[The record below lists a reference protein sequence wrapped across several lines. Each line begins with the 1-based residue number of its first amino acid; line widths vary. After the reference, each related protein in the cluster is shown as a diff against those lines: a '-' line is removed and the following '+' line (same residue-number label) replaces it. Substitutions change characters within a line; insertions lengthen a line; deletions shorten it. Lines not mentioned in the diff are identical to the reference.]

1 MMLNVTLQIL
11 TDTLF
16 INISFLAATLVLLN
30 DRQKAGAQIKPKENN
45 YVEQPALKF

>member
-1 MMLNVTLQIL
+1 MLNVTLQIL

-16 INISFLAATLVLLN
+16 INISFLN